1 MTPDSRPP
9 PLGFLGRVGQHL
21 RRTFI
26 AGLLALIPLAVTFIV
41 LRFAFTTL
49 DDAVQPLVER
59 AFNREIPGVGIGI
72 MIVTIYLAGLVVA
85 NFIGRRLVGYAENV
99 ILRVPIVQWFYNLT
113 KQIIASLSVAGSA
126 KLRVVLVEWPKK
138 GTYTIGFHTSTVT
151 GKDGRLY
158 HSVLIP
164 TTPTPQTGL
173 MAYLPEDEVIAT
185 ELTVAE
191 GIRLVVSSG
200 VLSPADL
207 MTHMQDTR
215 EPPLTQDVEEIEAV
229 LSEDTIPPGWSKH

>member
-1 MTPDSRPP
+1 MTLDNAPKP
-9 PLGFLGRVGQHL
+9 GVLGRVGQHL

-26 AGLLALIPLAVTFIV
+26 AGLLALFPLAVTFFV
-41 LRFAFTTL
+41 LRFFFTAL
-49 DDAVQPLVER
+49 DNAVQPLVER
-59 AFNREIPGVGIGI
+59 SFNREIPGVGIGI
-72 MIVTIYLAGLVVA
+72 MAIGIYLMGLVVA

-126 KLRVVLVEWPKK
+126 NLRVVLVEWPKK

-151 GKDGRLY
+151 GQDGRLY

-173 MAYLPEDEVIAT
+173 LAYLPEDEVMAT
-185 ELTVAE
+185 QLTVAE

-207 MTHMQDTR
+207 MTHMKDTP
-215 EPPLTQDVEEIEAV
+215 EPPLTQDVEVIEAA
-229 LSEDTIPPGWSKH
+229 LPDDAIPPAWSRH

>member
-1 MTPDSRPP
+1 MTLDPRPHANSI
-9 PLGFLGRVGQHL
+9 LGRVGQHL

-41 LRFAFTTL
+41 LRFVFTTL

-59 AFNREIPGVGIGI
+59 AFNQEIPGVGIGI
-72 MIVTIYLAGLVVA
+72 MIVFIYLVGLVMA

-99 ILRVPIVQWFYNLT
+99 ILRVPIVRWLYNLT
-113 KQIIASLSVAGSA
+113 KQVVDSLSVSGSA
-126 KLRVVLVEWPKK
+126 KLRVVLAEWPKK
-138 GTYTIGFHTSTVT
+138 GTYTIGFHTSTVE
-151 GKDGRLY
+151 GQDGRMY

-185 ELTVAE
+185 HLTVAE
-191 GIRLVVSSG
+191 GIKLVVSSG
-200 VLSPADL
+200 VLSPSDL
-207 MTHMQDTR
+207 MQHIRDAP
-215 EPPLTQDVEEIEAV
+215 EPPLTQDVEELEAV
-229 LSEDTIPPGWSKH
+229 LSDDLAEDWTKH